1 MSVGSGVER
10 LETAVFGCLAFA
22 ESEVQLLVCSCVT
35 LVFSA
40 VGFLSP
46 VHRGSILQ
54 VRCGKTC
61 RYLQISSNPGPG
73 SSWFHLGRG
82 CCCFSPSPVYWQA
95 RSVVSKRA
103 NACRVFRLAGYT
115 SARFYKMWK
124 GEERAIYIYIYIY
137 IFTFIYMHTY
147 INISEIC
154 SCIPRFSQDW
164 KKTTLLTALLRATQH
179 WQLHACTSR
188 QHVEKYSKMQQQY
201 PITSDALHVLA
212 VFERGERRWR
222 GGVT

>member
-124 GEERAIYIYIYIY
+124 GEERAIYIYIHTYIY
-137 IFTFIYMHTY
+137 IYIYLYAY
-147 INISEIC
+147 IYKYIGNLQLHS
-154 SCIPRFSQDW
+154 
-164 KKTTLLTALLRATQH
+164 ALLPGLEEDDPPHSFVAGYSALAAACLYFQTACREIQQDATAISDYIGCFARA
-179 WQLHACTSR
+179 CS
-188 QHVEKYSKMQQQY
+188 V
-201 PITSDALHVLA
+201 
-212 VFERGERRWR
+212 
-222 GGVT
+222 